1 LLILQQLN
9 AKSLF
14 FGIDVD
20 FSTNGELSAEYFLK
34 GSSK

>member
-1 LLILQQLN
+1 MQNLC
-9 AKSLF
+9 F

-20 FSTNGELSAEYFLK
+20 FSTSGELSAEYFLK